1 MTGKYISVSL
11 PKPFLKI
18 IDSIIENKEIKYEDR
33 SSLIEDAVKRHL
45 KRYNIDLEKE

>member
-18 IDSIIENKEIKYEDR
+18 IDSIIENKKVKYEDR
-33 SSLIEDAVKRHL
+33 SRLIEDAVKRHL
-45 KRYNIDLEKE
+45 KRYNFDLGEE